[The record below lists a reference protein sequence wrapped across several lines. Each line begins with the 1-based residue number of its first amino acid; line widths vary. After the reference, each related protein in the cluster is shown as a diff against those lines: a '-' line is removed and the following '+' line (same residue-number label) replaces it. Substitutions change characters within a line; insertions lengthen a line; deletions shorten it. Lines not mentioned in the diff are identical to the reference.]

1 MIQKIRS
8 SEGNAA
14 TEAASRDVGWRAVE
28 AYLLGLIERSEFEAG
43 SQIPTEVELMRRLGA
58 TRYAVRRAMAR
69 LQKSGLIRIE
79 QGRGSFVHEGY
90 LVSYRIG
97 HRARFTSSLI
107 EDHVTPG
114 QEILRIQTV
123 AAPTNAGEA
132 LGLPGGGKVLFVEL
146 LGYADGLVVKHDA
159 NYFPLPRFD
168 GFETALRRTTS
179 VTDALASVG
188 IVDYHRESTSII
200 GRLPSPAEARLLRQL
215 PSEPIFECERL
226 DADEAGKP
234 ILFGITKFSCERV
247 RLVV

>member
-1 MIQKIRS
+1 M
-8 SEGNAA
+8 AA
-14 TEAASRDVGWRAVE
+14 AAEPQGGGWREVEIYLRDV
-28 AYLLGLIERSEFEAG
+28 IERNEFEAG

-69 LQKSGLIRIE
+69 LQKSGLIRVE

-107 EDHVTPG
+107 EDNVTPG
-114 QEILRIQTV
+114 QEILRIQ
-123 AAPTNAGEA
+123 AIPAPENACEFLDLAEGS
-132 LGLPGGGKVLFVEL
+132 PVLFMEL
-146 LGYADGLVVKHDA
+146 LGYADGLVVKHDV

-188 IVDYHRESTSII
+188 IVDYHRKSTSII

-215 PSEPIFECERL
+215 PGDPIFECQRL
-226 DADEAGKP
+226 DADEAGTP
-234 ILFGITKFSCERV
+234 ILFGVTKFSCERV